1 MQGGKGY
8 VLKTV
13 SYGQAPPQ
21 DPTTYLLY
29 TIFGRKS
36 TPPPL
41 PFRTSSTDK
50 SFPHHI
56 PSLELCIPKCAVF
69 EM

>member
-1 MQGGKGY
+1 MPGGRGY

-21 DPTTYLLY
+21 DPTTYPFIY
-29 TIFGRKS
+29 HFWKKKY
-36 TPPPL
+36 P

-56 PSLELCIPKCAVF
+56 PSLELCIPTYAVF

>member
-1 MQGGKGY
+1 MPEGRGY

-21 DPTTYLLY
+21 DPATYPFIYHFLEE
-29 TIFGRKS
+29 KV
-36 TPPPL
+36 P

>member
-36 TPPPL
+36 KPPP
-41 PFRTSSTDK
+41 PPPRPPPDK